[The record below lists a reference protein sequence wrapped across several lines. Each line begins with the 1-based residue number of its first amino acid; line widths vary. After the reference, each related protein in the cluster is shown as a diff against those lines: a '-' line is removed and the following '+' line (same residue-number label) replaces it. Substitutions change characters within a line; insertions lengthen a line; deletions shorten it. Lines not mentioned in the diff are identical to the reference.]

1 MAVMFQ
7 REPRRSKPTATPK
20 KDYPKAPELRRA
32 SRLSVAWRPGEY
44 LRLTFVGPCAKF
56 PSVTNNRLTMIPK
69 GSIMKLL
76 CMLKQR
82 PNRQLVERAIGEFG
96 ALRAVTTKNPAHME
110 VIAACTQLWM
120 DAQPKNFGA
129 FKTDIDDR
137 LFLFVLC
144 DELLRQHDTHN
155 ILKAACDWAQDVG
168 IVRNDRHVDA
178 LALRSADFLPNHHGT
193 IFLFLPHA
201 AVHNNLVTLLT
212 ETLSYGKD
220 QEHFGEAARLV
231 SAQRSLGL

>member
-7 REPRRSKPTATPK
+7 RSPRRERPTTQK
-20 KDYPKAPELRRA
+20 KDYPKAQQLRRA
-32 SRLSVAWRPGEY
+32 SRLALTWRPGEY

-76 CMLKQR
+76 CMLR
-82 PNRQLVERAIGEFG
+82 SRASRQIVERAIAEFS

-110 VIAACTQLWM
+110 VIAACTQLWLE
-120 DAQPKNFGA
+120 QRPENFAA

-137 LFLFVLC
+137 LFLVVLC

-155 ILKAACDWAQDVG
+155 ILKAACDWSQDIG
-168 IVRNDRHVDA
+168 IVKNDRHVDA
-178 LALRSADFLPNHHGT
+178 IALRASDFFPHHHGT
-193 IFLFLPHA
+193 TFLFLPHA
-201 AVHNNLVTLLT
+201 AVHNNLLNLLT
-212 ETLSYGKD
+212 ETLSHGKD
-220 QEHFGEAARLV
+220 QEHFGAGARLV
-231 SAQRSLGL
+231 SAQQTFGI